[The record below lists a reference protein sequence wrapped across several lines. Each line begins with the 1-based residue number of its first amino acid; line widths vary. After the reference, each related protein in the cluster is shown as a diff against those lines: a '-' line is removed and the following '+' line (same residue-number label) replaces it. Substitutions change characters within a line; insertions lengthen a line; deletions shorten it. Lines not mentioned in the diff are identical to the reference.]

1 MDNLKEKIIKLE
13 QLKEQTKELLTKAL
27 EEDAEQ
33 AEIDN
38 LLDLLSFANKMINI
52 AKEKLNKGE

>member
-52 AKEKLNKGE
+52 AKEKLNKEE